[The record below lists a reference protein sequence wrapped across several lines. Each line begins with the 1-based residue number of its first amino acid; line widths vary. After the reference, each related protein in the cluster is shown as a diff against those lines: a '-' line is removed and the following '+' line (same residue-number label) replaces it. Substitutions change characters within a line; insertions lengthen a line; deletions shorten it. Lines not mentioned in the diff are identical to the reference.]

1 MKEAHTQRALNIR
14 VEEIHLEQGEIV
26 TITGDMI
33 IGDVVLAYPETLPI
47 LKKIG
52 IHCVGCYASTF
63 ESIQEGVARHGQDP
77 AKICKK
83 LNDQIK
89 KTHVR
94 GDTASTKSRSK

>member
-1 MKEAHTQRALNIR
+1 MVASPQII
-14 VEEIHLEQGEIV
+14 EISLKKGEII

-33 IGDVVLAYPETLPI
+33 IGDVVLAYPETLKVF
-47 LKKIG
+47 KKIG

-63 ESIQEGVARHGQDP
+63 ESIQEGVAQHGLDP

-83 LNDQIK
+83 LNDHIK

-94 GDTASTKSRSK
+94 RNSAAPKSRKQ